1 MCVMYLKMSIV
12 PAFYF
17 ICFFSCILKF
27 CATEFIW
34 RYIYLAYFINIYIL
48 VETNNVVEQ
57 LHSNKIN

>member
-1 MCVMYLKMSIV
+1 MYLKMNIV

-17 ICFFSCILKF
+17 ICFFSYILKF
-27 CATEFIW
+27 CAIEFIW
-34 RYIYLAYFINIYIL
+34 RYIYLAYFIKIYIL